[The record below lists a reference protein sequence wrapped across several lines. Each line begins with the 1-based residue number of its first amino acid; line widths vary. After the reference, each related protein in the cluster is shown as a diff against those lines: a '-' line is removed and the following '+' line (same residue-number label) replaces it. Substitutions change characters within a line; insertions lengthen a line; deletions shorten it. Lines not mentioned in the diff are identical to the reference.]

1 MDKYISVNIYVSI
14 SKNRKK
20 LKLTWNKKKSTILL
34 DINIYKLQE
43 FKGETIMKEKVFKLI
58 IAWLLIFM
66 MVMSNSIAVFANL
79 ITYAADEINGD
90 ISTNHKNVEFSVYF
104 KGTDGKKYKSIDEQI
119 SNDNIKMGIEIEV
132 KQEGYFNGEITLDSS
147 NFTLKSE
154 KTSDEINKIEGNKI
168 TLNQINAGSKVSL
181 EIGIT
186 PIRDEQYDLDLLK
199 KESKISIGRNI

>member
-1 MDKYISVNIYVSI
+1 
-14 SKNRKK
+14 
-20 LKLTWNKKKSTILL
+20 
-34 DINIYKLQE
+34 
-43 FKGETIMKEKVFKLI
+43 MKEKVFKLI

-104 KGTDGKKYKSIDEQI
+104 KGADGKKYKSIDEQI

-132 KQEGYFNGEITLDSS
+132 KQEGYFNGEIILDSS

>member
-1 MDKYISVNIYVSI
+1 
-14 SKNRKK
+14 
-20 LKLTWNKKKSTILL
+20 
-34 DINIYKLQE
+34 
-43 FKGETIMKEKVFKLI
+43 MKEKVFKLI

-168 TLNQINAGSKVSL
+168 ILNQINAGSKVSL